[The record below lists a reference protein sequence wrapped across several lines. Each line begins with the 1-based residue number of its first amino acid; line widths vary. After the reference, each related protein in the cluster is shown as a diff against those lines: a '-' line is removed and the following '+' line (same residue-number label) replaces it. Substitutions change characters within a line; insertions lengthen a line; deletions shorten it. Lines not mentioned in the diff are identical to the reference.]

1 MHSLALSSL
10 PWQVRVSTP
19 TPRRFCSQ
27 GWRRWFQQRMR
38 RGAEDQRSSLDTI
51 EGSFDEF
58 NAKAL
63 MLVGASSG
71 EEERRRTEAGE
82 KTRRREEEQ
91 ERRGAPSNTWKVA
104 TLRFYLAWIAGCCSA
119 LTDSLLAS
127 LAGSLDCVGR
137 CSRRR
142 AAEQRRGAEEQKTR
156 AAEEQR
162 SIFEH
167 MEGCKR
173 PTLHVE
179 GCCAVL
185 WRTGAEQSGS
195 QPCGMKAKALHQP
208 PRFKGAP
215 RLHHPATR
223 ELGIA
228 C

>member
-1 MHSLALSSL
+1 
-10 PWQVRVSTP
+10 
-19 TPRRFCSQ
+19 
-27 GWRRWFQQRMR
+27 MR

-173 PTLHVE
+173 SSFALLLAHLAAAAPVV
-179 GCCAVL
+179 GG
-185 WRTGAEQSGS
+185 WYYFGAPSLANTRSSNKAEDNTKSLSARLQAS
-195 QPCGMKAKALHQP
+195 AKACSA
-208 PRFKGAP
+208 RA
-215 RLHHPATR
+215 RAINR
-223 ELGIA
+223 
-228 C
+228 